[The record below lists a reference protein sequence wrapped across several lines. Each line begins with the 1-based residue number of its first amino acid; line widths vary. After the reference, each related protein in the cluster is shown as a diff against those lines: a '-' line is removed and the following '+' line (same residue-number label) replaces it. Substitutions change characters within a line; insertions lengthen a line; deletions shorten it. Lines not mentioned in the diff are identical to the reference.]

1 MGVLAEIG
9 GRLGI
14 PGSYFPA
21 QSGLGSASGRGLGCA
36 RLCSNGG
43 PGVLGWRATRGGSGG
58 GLALPRVSAS
68 FDSDVYVISADPL

>member
-1 MGVLAEIG
+1 MGWVVWLGLWRGRWVGGLAEIG

-43 PGVLGWRATRGGSGG
+43 PGVLGWRATREGSGG
-58 GLALPRVSAS
+58 RFGIIARQC
-68 FDSDVYVISADPL
+68 